1 MNFDACLR
9 AHLASHPL
17 AAPRDIL
24 KFCYQA
30 ARGAEHLLTDTDAAR
45 RYFFAEWERTEARDV
60 PLCEPLSPRFCR
72 VDLGA
77 WKARGLDAEWLF
89 RAFFATASTPA
100 AENPELYL
108 AVADEVIAG
117 ASFSREAWET
127 ACREFRNA
135 GMPAVHHS
143 ETFRA
148 AYDPAYR
155 LVDGRIARLFP
166 ILEAVASK
174 KATPLVIAVDGRAAS
189 GKSTLARHLS
199 TFFDTATVHMDDFFL
214 PPALRTP
221 ARMAE
226 TGGNVDY
233 ERFAREVLPHLRDTA
248 PFSYGVFDCS
258 VMEITGTRRVDA
270 TPVRVVEGS
279 YSHHPAFGDY
289 ADIKVFSH
297 VDAEEQMTRITAR
310 NGEAM
315 ATRFRDEWIP
325 REEAYFSAFRIRES
339 AHVVV

>member
-1 MNFDACLR
+1 MEFEACLR
-9 AHLASHPL
+9 AHLAAHPL
-17 AAPRDIL
+17 AAPRDVL

-30 ARGAEHLLTDTDAAR
+30 ARGAEHLLTDADAAR
-45 RYFFAEWERTEARDV
+45 RYFFAEWEETSARDV
-60 PLCEPLSPRFCR
+60 PLCEPISPRFCR

-89 RAFFATASTPA
+89 RAFLETASAPTADDLAP
-100 AENPELYL
+100 YL
-108 AVADEVIAG
+108 AAADRVIAD
-117 ASFSREAWET
+117 ASFTREAWET
-127 ACREFRNA
+127 ACREYRAA

-155 LVDGRIARLFP
+155 LVDRRIARLFP
-166 ILEAVASK
+166 ILEAVKDNPS
-174 KATPLVIAVDGRAAS
+174 TPLVIAVDGRAAS

-199 TFFDTATVHMDDFFL
+199 TILDAATVHMDDFFL
-214 PPALRTP
+214 PPTLRTP
-221 ARMAE
+221 ARMRE

-233 ERFAREVLPHLRDTA
+233 ERFAREVLPHLKAAA

-258 VMEITGTRRVDA
+258 VMEITGKRPVDA
-270 TPVRVVEGS
+270 HPVRIVEGS
-279 YSHHPAFGDY
+279 YAHHPAFGDY

-297 VDAEEQMTRITAR
+297 VDAEEQMARIRLR

-325 REEAYFSAFRIRES
+325 REEAYFNAFRIRES
-339 AHVVV
+339 AHVTV